1 MDAISEFIKL
11 SGLQQLQAIFAG
23 KTGYTGI
30 VKTLDLHSVSAEE
43 GCVVFAGSPT
53 QAVYNPLGSVHGGY
67 AASFLTHWPGRSL
80 KTQPTSSQN
89 PRGWQMRRRTICNQK
104 RCLQR
109 SFKFF

>member
-1 MDAISEFIKL
+1 MDAISDFTKL
-11 SGLQQLQAIFAG
+11 SGLQPLQAIFAG

-43 GCVVFAGSPT
+43 ACVVFAGSPT

-67 AASFLTHWPGRSL
+67 APSFLTHWPTRSL

-89 PRGWQMRRRTICNQK
+89 PRGWQMRRRAICNQR
-104 RCLQR
+104 RCLQ
-109 SFKFF
+109 

>member
-1 MDAISEFIKL
+1 LKEIHAEGHVMDAISEFTKL

-53 QAVYNPLGSVHGGY
+53 SGL
-67 AASFLTHWPGRSL
+67 
-80 KTQPTSSQN
+80 
-89 PRGWQMRRRTICNQK
+89 
-104 RCLQR
+104 
-109 SFKFF
+109 